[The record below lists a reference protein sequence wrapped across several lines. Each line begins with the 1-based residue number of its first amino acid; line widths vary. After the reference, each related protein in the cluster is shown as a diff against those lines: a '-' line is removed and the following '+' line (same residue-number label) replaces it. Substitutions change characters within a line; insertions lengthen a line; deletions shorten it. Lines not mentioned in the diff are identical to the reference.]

1 MLTKSSWKTFDGNI
15 VYHIKMWHS
24 LWIVLVVVLGAA
36 SQLLVLDPKKLAL
49 LKSKSAIGSKPDS
62 KRLLL
67 TPLLEEGK
75 VATSRKLARVH
86 GGPFPADIL
95 SYSGYFTV
103 DKKYNS
109 NMFFWFFPAEN
120 VTYPDAPVVVWLQ
133 GGPGGS
139 SMYGLFTE
147 LGPFRI
153 SAVNET
159 LEIIPYAWTKNYSL
173 LFIDN
178 PVGTGFSFTDH
189 EDGLARN
196 ETQVGDNLYSL
207 LVQFYTMFPELQD
220 RDLYINGESYAGK
233 YIPAIGYTIHKRNP
247 TADIKI
253 NLKGLIIGNGLSDP
267 ITSAFH
273 YSDFVFQLGLI
284 DRRIRD
290 EMREVEER
298 GRENIREGN
307 YMEARGN
314 WGHAIGMF
322 ASSAHYGHLYNYLYT
337 EEQHVGGDY
346 VTFLRRPDVRKALHV
361 GKAYF
366 QEINGY
372 VYEKLLEDTMQSV
385 KPWVE
390 ELLDSDYRVV
400 YYSGQMDI
408 IVGYPMSTLYYES
421 LEFKD
426 AQEYRNARRK
436 PWYVGDDLAGYSRT
450 GGNFT
455 EIMVRNAGHMVPS
468 DQPEWALNL
477 MNKITSGEEF

>member
-1 MLTKSSWKTFDGNI
+1 MDNALDVLSSTAEDGEI
-15 VYHIKMWHS
+15 EILISVYHIKMWYS
-24 LWIVLVVVLGAA
+24 LLIVLVVVLGAT
-36 SQLLVLDPKKLAL
+36 SQLLVLDSKKLAL
-49 LKSKSAIGSKPDS
+49 LKSKSAIGSKSDS
-62 KRLLL
+62 ERLLL

-75 VATSRKLARVH
+75 VATSRKLARVR

-103 DKKYNS
+103 DKQYNS

-120 VTYPDAPVVVWLQ
+120 VTYPNAPVVVWLQ

-153 SAVNET
+153 SPVNET
-159 LEIIPYAWTKNYSL
+159 LEIIPYAWTKNYSV

-189 EDGLARN
+189 EEGFARN

-253 NLKGLIIGNGLSDP
+253 NLKGS
-267 ITSAFH
+267 
-273 YSDFVFQLGLI
+273 V
-284 DRRIRD
+284 
-290 EMREVEER
+290 
-298 GRENIREGN
+298 
-307 YMEARGN
+307 
-314 WGHAIGMF
+314 
-322 ASSAHYGHLYNYLYT
+322 
-337 EEQHVGGDY
+337 EQHVGGDY

-366 QEINGY
+366 QEINGH
-372 VYEKLLEDTMQSV
+372 VYEKLLEDMMQSV

-390 ELLDSDYRVV
+390 ELLDSDYRIV

-426 AQEYRNARRK
+426 AQEYRNAPRK
-436 PWYVGDDLAGYSRT
+436 PWYVGDELAGYSRT

-477 MNKITSGEEF
+477 INKITNGEEF